1 VTDPRKPKYLA
12 HFPGSAAG
20 AGEAGG
26 AQMVRVC
33 DGKDLPKGDPQKT
46 YLLRSF
52 GNEAHEIIDVTD
64 PAKPTFITKIVAGLT
79 TTHKNWWECDT
90 GIAYL
95 VSFKKSEGWRSRGVK
110 IYDLSDPTKPRY
122 IRDFGLVGQE
132 PGSKGEPV
140 PQSLHGPI
148 RLGNRVYF
156 SGEFRCTGSIRQ
168 FLRSRRA
175 FWRAL
180 DQ

>member
-1 VTDPRKPKYLA
+1 MSLTRRSHVDHENRC
-12 HFPGSAAG
+12 
-20 AGEAGG
+20 
-26 AQMVRVC
+26 RV
-33 DGKDLPKGDPQKT
+33 
-46 YLLRSF
+46 
-52 GNEAHEIIDVTD
+52 
-64 PAKPTFITKIVAGLT
+64 T

-156 SGEFRCTGSIRQ
+156 GYGSSAAGTLQIVDRINFSKATPIPKTHSLPRQKISCIRKFPGLNFILTPVPIRRFRCSGWQYRNS
-168 FLRSRRA
+168 LRWRRGKA
-175 FWRAL
+175 PISL
-180 DQ
+180 